1 MKKLIV
7 FIAIFIFPFLVFAKE
22 IEIKDINIKLSLN
35 DDYIVLLRDN
45 LDDNSDLKKLGISEN
60 YMKNVMELKNIY
72 ADILSK
78 DVSYEILVVVPDVTL
93 TFYNLS
99 DATDSMLDDLKEE
112 LVKKTGAEGASVYK
126 GSHNYIVIDYFDEN
140 TDYYIVNY
148 YTVVNAKGYNIQ
160 LQKKTAIT
168 PQEKEELKNIIDS
181 VDIEILDS
189 NDIKTTNNNVKKDL
203 IVLGIGVV
211 VGITTYIITTHS
223 KKKKS
228 SE

>member
-1 MKKLIV
+1 MKKLMA
-7 FIAIFIFPFLVFAKE
+7 FIAIFVFPFLVFAKE
-22 IEIKDINIKLSLN
+22 VEIKDINIKFNLN

-60 YMKNVMELKNIY
+60 YMKNVMQLKNIY

-78 DVSYEILVVVPDVTL
+78 NVTYEILVVVPDVTL

-99 DATDSMLDDLKEE
+99 DATDSMLDDLKDE
-112 LVKKTGAEGASVYK
+112 LIKKTGAEVASVYK
-126 GSHNYIVIDYFDEN
+126 GSHNYIVVDYFDEN

-160 LQKKTAIT
+160 LQKKIAIT
-168 PQEKEELKNIIDS
+168 DEEKEELKNIIDS
-181 VDIEILDS
+181 IEI
-189 NDIKTTNNNVKKDL
+189 DIINSDEIETSNNNLKKDL

-211 VGITTYIITTHS
+211 VGVTTYIITTHS

-228 SE
+228 SV